1 MGDDNVGRRTITAF
15 ANKKILISAVMVLKN
30 GVLLGYPFVESILS
44 ILPVCD
50 EFVIVEGYSD
60 DETYHWLERLQQCYP
75 EKIVLSR
82 ERWPGGLRSGHAIG
96 VMQTQALKKCGGRWM
111 LLMQADEIL
120 PEENVRPIRELC
132 DPWLLIRRVRQQ
144 RESPAEASAIA
155 HLDMPPDAQADARD
169 ARYSRD
175 LANTRKQ
182 DALASF
188 FWNSYHLDFVH
199 WSGQQETMSFD
210 WIYRWA
216 VRLARNRRGLYSGLD
231 GWLLQGPGCFPIGAA
246 RLPHPIIHLPSL
258 FPVNAWRKRINQA
271 RLYPNHAGI
280 QEAAREAAL
289 RLDEYAQGTPPPL
302 VSRPPFALP
311 PLIAPLLGQPEYR
324 VRPELL
330 ERRTG

>member
-1 MGDDNVGRRTITAF
+1 MGNEAIRRRKITAA

-50 EFVIVEGYSD
+50 EFVIAEGYSD
-60 DETYHWLERLQQCYP
+60 DDTYDWLERLQQCYP
-75 EKIVLSR
+75 EKIALSR
-82 ERWPGGLRSGHAIG
+82 QRWPEGLRSGHAIG
-96 VMQTQALKKCGGRWM
+96 VMQTDALKKCRGKWI

-132 DPWLLIRRVRQQ
+132 DPWRLRRRVQEQ
-144 RESPAEASAIA
+144 GASPTSPSDTVHVAV
-155 HLDMPPDAQADARD
+155 PPDAEADARD
-169 ARYSRD
+169 AHYSRD
-175 LANTRKQ
+175 LANMRKQ

-199 WSGQQETMSFD
+199 WPGQQEMLSFD

-216 VRLARNRRGLYSGLD
+216 VRLARNRHGLYSGLD
-231 GWLLQGPGCFPIGAA
+231 GWLLQGPSCFPIGVA

-258 FPVNAWRKRINQA
+258 FPVSAWRKRVNQA
-271 RLYPNHAGI
+271 HLYPNHAGI

-289 RLDEYAQGTPPPL
+289 RLDEYAQGTPPPPG
-302 VSRPPFALP
+302 SRPPFALP
-311 PLIAPLLGQPEYR
+311 PLVAPLLGQPEYR

-330 ERRTG
+330 E

>member
-1 MGDDNVGRRTITAF
+1 MGDDVVGRRKIIAA
-15 ANKKILISAVMVLKN
+15 ANRKLLISAVMVLKN

-60 DETYHWLERLQQCYP
+60 DETYHWLERIQQCYP
-75 EKIVLSR
+75 EKIALSR
-82 ERWPGGLRSGHAIG
+82 KRWPEGLRSGHAIG
-96 VMQTQALKKCGGRWM
+96 IMQTEALKKCRGKWILM
-111 LLMQADEIL
+111 MQADEIL

-132 DPWLLIRRVRQQ
+132 DPWLLIRRAQQ
-144 RESPAEASAIA
+144 RQAPAPASATV
-155 HLDMPPDAQADARD
+155 HLDVPPDAEADARD

-175 LANTRKQ
+175 LANARKQ
-182 DALASF
+182 DVLTSF
-188 FWNSYHLDFVH
+188 FWSSYHLDFIH
-199 WSGQQETMSFD
+199 WPGQQETLSFD

-216 VRLARNRRGLYSGLD
+216 VRLARNHRGIYSGLD

-271 RLYPNHAGI
+271 CLYPNHAGI
-280 QEAAREAAL
+280 QEAGREAAL
-289 RLDEYAQGTPPPL
+289 RLDEYAQGTPPPPGL
-302 VSRPPFALP
+302 RPPFALP
-311 PLIAPLLGQPEYR
+311 ALVAPLLGQPLYR

-330 ERRTG
+330 ERQIR